1 MKRTY
6 SKIAVSLAAFSLAAA
21 MGIAPAYAAD
31 PTLTFNARTAG
42 NAVLGLIPG
51 TITVTA
57 SVAGKVAFSSKP
69 KAATAAALIPG
80 CESVNTAAAAPFT
93 ATCIWNAVVAGE
105 HELTAQ
111 LTPNDAALAK
121 VTTTRPLVAY
131 VGTPINEGMGYTPVS
146 VYVDT
151 VTGTATAGSP
161 TSLAPFLNNA
171 SCVQISQFVRG
182 MTVVFRVYA
191 NDHTR
196 DGIPLTSEH
205 AKIEVIVAGVEK
217 PIALSYGNHS
227 GAAFWAGTLATGE
240 PGSGRYSTLGTI
252 KYTINVTLIEKPAV
266 TKEVTTVK
274 YVKVLKKGKAVK
286 VDGKFV
292 YKPVTVKKIEIL
304 EPEVKGLTYVYDPSR
319 WPTTSLLTLNAV
331 PTS

>member
-6 SKIAVSLAAFSLAAA
+6 TKIAVSLTAFSLAAA
-21 MGIAPAYAAD
+21 MGIAPAHAAD
-31 PTLTFNARTAG
+31 PTLTFNARTATT
-42 NAVLGLIPG
+42 AVLGLIPG

-69 KAATAAALIPG
+69 KAATTATLIAG

-111 LTPNDAALAK
+111 LTPNDTALAK
-121 VTTTRPLVAY
+121 ATTKPLLAY
-131 VGTPINEGMGYTPVS
+131 VGTPINEGEGYTPVS

-182 MTVVFRVYA
+182 MTIVFRVYA

-205 AKIEVIVAGVEK
+205 AKVEIVVGGVAN

-240 PGSGRYSTLGTI
+240 PGSGRYSTLGTV
-252 KYTINVTLIEKPAV
+252 KYTIKVTLIEKPAV
-266 TKEVTTVK
+266 TKEVTAVK
-274 YVKVLKKGKAVK
+274 YVKVTKKGKAIK

-292 YKPVTVKKIEIL
+292 YKPVTYKKVEIL